1 METFNKNGRCDNPK
15 CTCDPCTCDPCLCG
29 TEPEPP
35 KNNCGCG
42 SEK

>member
-1 METFNKNGRCDNPK
+1 METLNKNSRCDNPK

-29 TEPEPP
+29 AEPEQP

-42 SEK
+42 CRK